1 MDDRVYPENFH
12 SPGTVALNPT
22 VLSEDEAV
30 EALTEVLNHVVTL
43 GFTVDE
49 KIETSLL
56 LEADNALNLLL
67 DEVVVLSLSD
77 LPLGELSTS
86 ITDLLGLL
94 LQ

>member
-1 MDDRVYPENFH
+1 MH
-12 SPGTVALNPT
+12 SPRTVALNPT

-94 LQ
+94 SQ